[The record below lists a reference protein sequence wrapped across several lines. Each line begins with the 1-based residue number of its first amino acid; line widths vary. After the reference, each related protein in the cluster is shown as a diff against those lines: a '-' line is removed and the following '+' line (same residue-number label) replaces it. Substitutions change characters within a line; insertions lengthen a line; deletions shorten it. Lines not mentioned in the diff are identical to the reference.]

1 MHKQKK
7 INLIF
12 IGAALSTVGLTGC
25 SPHVDDVPQNMT
37 RSFYENK
44 ESCMKDW
51 QEKECE
57 SRGSG
62 SSATSGG
69 HWGPYYSNAGTVY
82 RYDGTTR
89 SLTQQPQHAVTNLSS
104 QLSTNQVYSNVDG
117 AYAKTAPAPGATQ
130 AKSSAFSRSTASVQS
145 ARSSG
150 GGFGSGVR
158 SSFGG

>member
-117 AYAKTAPAPGATQ
+117 AYAKTSPAPGATQ

-150 GGFGSGVR
+150 GGFGSGGR